1 MVPSC
6 LGPAAVCAAAAQ
18 GVATA
23 VVYGA
28 MVLVASLPGAGV
40 LVAEWLKAGTRR
52 PSAADT
58 ARPAAPPVA
67 ALEGAACG

>member
-1 MVPSC
+1 MAAWAFSAAG
-6 LGPAAVCAAAAQ
+6 LGAAQ

-40 LVAEWLKAGTRR
+40 LVAEWLKAGSPQAQRGR
-52 PSAADT
+52 HC
-58 ARPAAPPVA
+58 PPGRANGA

>member
-1 MVPSC
+1 
-6 LGPAAVCAAAAQ
+6 
-18 GVATA
+18 VATA

-40 LVAEWLKAGTRR
+40 LVAEWLQAGTRR
-52 PSAADT
+52 PRGAGT
-58 ARPAAPPVA
+58 ARPAAPPAA